1 MLPHRLCGEPVS
13 AAEGLRVFPVTGV
26 KAFSCSVCN
35 ASFTTNGSL
44 TRHMATH
51 MSMKPYKCPFCEQG
65 FRTTVH
71 CKKHMK
77 RHQTTPAAATGE
89 AEAGGTVLAAT
100 PGPRDRLTQSPR
112 EAQVVSESRR
122 QGRTRSAQGHTQTG
136 VRVGT

>member
-1 MLPHRLCGEPVS
+1 M
-13 AAEGLRVFPVTGV
+13 

-51 MSMKPYKCPFCEQG
+51 MGMKPYKCPFCEQG

-77 RHQTTPAAATGE
+77 RHQAAPSAAPAPGE
-89 AEAGGTVLAAT
+89 ADGGGTA
-100 PGPRDRLTQSPR
+100 
-112 EAQVVSESRR
+112 
-122 QGRTRSAQGHTQTG
+122 
-136 VRVGT
+136 RVGGGPGSGC

>member
-1 MLPHRLCGEPVS
+1 M
-13 AAEGLRVFPVTGV
+13 

-51 MSMKPYKCPFCEQG
+51 TSLKPYKCPFCEQG

-77 RHQTTPAAATGE
+77 RHQAVPSVAPSPAD
-89 AEAGGTVLAAT
+89 AEGGGGTAA
-100 PGPRDRLTQSPR
+100 RL
-112 EAQVVSESRR
+112 SRR
-122 QGRTRSAQGHTQTG
+122 GLLAGRGLAEISAEIPFRQLSLLL
-136 VRVGT
+136 